1 MEREQ
6 EEDDPYKGIGF
17 GDFGTYIKHKKQ
29 KLQIQHDEIAALAS
43 SDTPQIFERVVIYVN
58 GYTDPPI
65 HDLRNMIVQ
74 RGGEFRQFLSKSQ
87 ITHIIASNLTQAKM
101 KEFRNYKVAKPA
113 WIVESVR
120 ANRLL
125 PWHKF
130 STIRVP
136 ETFSKFGAQFQSSP
150 SSTSSLTPTATD
162 SLGVLTS
169 SRSELDSAVDKDK
182 DKDKDMD
189 MDNGTAST
197 NPLQE
202 NIPDTQKFNLSAAEP
217 LSSGIDAESDQ
228 DMDISA
234 FMDVDAA
241 PWGDTAFDESL
252 DVIDEVFTP
261 PIAPQGSDV
270 GDHML
275 EQKDDED
282 EAFFKNLD
290 LDQLEYQASPP
301 TAAARSRSFRDIAE
315 TQSDKG
321 VEQPI
326 QVQPNWKQTGQ
337 TAALST
343 TNRHIVHNPFA
354 LSDMP
359 PPIATASADDGSI
372 GMGDEVVVAG
382 GEVDNRHP
390 TLIEL
395 SVPWNRLNSSIQ
407 PGFVE
412 KYYQSSRLHYL
423 STWKAKLREVTAQI
437 QKDKVT
443 IPSKSRNKSIMH
455 VDFDCFFASVAT
467 RDKPELL
474 NKPIAVAHGSGG
486 STSNSEIASCNY
498 LAREFGVK
506 NGMQLKGARALCPDL
521 IVVPYEFQ
529 QYEDI
534 SIDFYKILLSYAD
547 ELQAVSVDE
556 ALVDVSSRCSP
567 DWDEQDN
574 VQLRHGVP
582 SGQETAEAMQRM
594 CPKELVQR
602 VRDEIF
608 QATGC
613 HASVGMGPNILLAKL
628 STKRAKPHGQYI
640 WPSAPGTE
648 RTLSELQGDAFSPLG
663 ADSHDQ
669 GSAHFSSSYYGAS
682 QATQQPTTGPE
693 STIVNKPKR
702 RDALNIKDLP
712 GVGYKLIQDLQ
723 GRFSVQTLYELQQI
737 SREELQRICGMKTGE
752 MLYNSCRGI
761 DETTLASDREKARQ
775 SVSAEI
781 SWGVRFEN
789 QDQVNDFVR
798 DLSQEVSKRLK
809 EIDRKGKSV
818 IIKVMKRKEFVKGRW
833 KHLGH
838 GPVDNFARTGQLPMY
853 TDDPVLIAKEAL
865 NLLRYFKF
873 DVLDLRGLG
882 IQVVKLNNDVVH
894 TVPKSIFEAQDSMNQ
909 TTLTSAMFQQRRVQ
923 QPPPKPENESGS
935 RINDDIVVPP
945 VNQEQHAR
953 MEIDSETFKELPKEI
968 QDELSRHHRLVFINQ
983 SPRGTNNH
991 QGSESELSSLDHSQ
1005 QGDPIQPRVAEE
1017 DEGTAAPNQHSQLP
1031 PWSQVNPAEL
1041 MALSTPVMRE
1051 TLEAYANR
1059 QLAGHGLHTEGLQ
1072 NQPTDDTIL
1081 PSPSKLDKS
1090 VLQALPPEIRAEIEQ
1105 EYTHIMQNNALI
1117 QKLVKPSS
1125 SSNRSKSQNTGH
1137 LLGNQGP
1144 IIDQPAQGSSSRGRG
1159 RGSTSRS
1166 TGRGR
1171 PRGRPRGRG
1180 NGRSGSTKRGN
1191 VYEDEDSGREE
1202 EADNHANDPSG
1213 MVPELDRDFLNAL
1226 PADIRAEIEAA
1237 HQLELVKI
1245 RLKNGTRSAA
1255 TRSRNRKQ
1263 HGVDHTVRMINSI
1276 PDPVV
1281 PEKPTLMGQREV
1293 EPLRTM
1299 LGEWVQSTLVQND
1312 VLKDQE
1318 TGQDNSSDQGSSESK
1333 SDHHAAALYDEGPNP
1348 EDVRSFSDFLV
1359 RVIFME
1365 RDLERVRLL
1374 LRCLRR
1380 KIEVNERM
1388 AAPVDAD
1395 SKHVRVVMTW
1405 RQAFESVQDV
1415 VQRLVLELY
1424 GGTLTLG

>member
-1 MEREQ
+1 MERGR
-6 EEDDPYKGIGF
+6 EEDDPYEGIKF
-17 GDFGTYIKHKKQ
+17 GDFATYIKHKKQ
-29 KLQIQHDEIAALAS
+29 KLQIQHDEVAALAS
-43 SDTPQIFERVVIYVN
+43 PDIPQIFEGVIIYVN

-65 HDLRNMIVQ
+65 HELRNMIVQ

-101 KEFRNYKVAKPA
+101 KEFRNYKVARPA

-136 ETFSKFGAQFQSSP
+136 ESFSKLGAQFQPSP
-150 SSTSSLTPTATD
+150 SSTSSLTPTTAD
-162 SLGVLTS
+162 SIGVITL
-169 SRSELDSAVDKDK
+169 SRPELDSAVDGGKDK
-182 DKDKDMD
+182 GT
-189 MDNGTAST
+189 GTAST
-197 NPLQE
+197 DPLQE
-202 NIPDTQKFNLSAAEP
+202 NVPNTQKFSHSAAELP
-217 LSSGIDAESDQ
+217 FSGIDAELDQ

-234 FMDVDAA
+234 FMDIDAA
-241 PWGDTAFDESL
+241 PWDDTAFDDSL
-252 DVIDEVFTP
+252 DVIDNVAQSA
-261 PIAPQGSDV
+261 IAAQGSDV
-270 GDHML
+270 GDPML

-290 LDQLEYQASPP
+290 LDQLEYQPSPP
-301 TAAARSRSFRDIAE
+301 TAASSIRSFGSITKA
-315 TQSDKG
+315 QS
-321 VEQPI
+321 I
-326 QVQPNWKQTGQ
+326 QVQPNWEQTGQ

-343 TNRHIVHNPFA
+343 TNRDIVHNPFA
-354 LSDMP
+354 LSSMP
-359 PPIATASADDGSI
+359 PPIATNNADDGSI
-372 GMGDEVVVAG
+372 GMENEAVAE

-412 KYYQSSRLHYL
+412 KFYQSSRLHYL
-423 STWKAKLREVTAQI
+423 STWKAKLREVTAEI
-437 QKDKVT
+437 QKDKVI
-443 IPSKSRNKSIMH
+443 IPPKSGNRSIIG
-455 VDFDCFFASVAT
+455 
-467 RDKPELL
+467 KPELL

-498 LAREFGVK
+498 LARGFGVK
-506 NGMQLKGARALCPDL
+506 NGMQLKGARALCPNL

-556 ALVDVSSRCSP
+556 ALVDVSSRCYP
-567 DWDEQDN
+567 NWDEQDN
-574 VQLRHGVP
+574 AQLRQGVP
-582 SGQETAEAMQRM
+582 SGQGATEAVQRM
-594 CPKELVQR
+594 SPKDFAQR

-613 HASVGMGPNILLAKL
+613 HASVGIGPNILLAKL

-648 RTLSELQGDAFSPLG
+648 RTLLELQGDTFSLLD
-663 ADSHDQ
+663 ADNHDQ
-669 GSAHFSSSYYGAS
+669 STAHLSSSDGSAS
-682 QATQQPTTGPE
+682 QTMHQATTGPE

-702 RDALNIKDLP
+702 RDALGIKDLP
-712 GVGYKLIQDLQ
+712 GVGYKLEQDLQ
-723 GRFSVQTLYELQQI
+723 ARFSVQTLYELQQI

-752 MLYNSCRGI
+752 MLYNSCRGV
-761 DETTLASDREKARQ
+761 DETTLASNREKARQ

-789 QDQVNDFVR
+789 QDQVDVFVH

-809 EIDRKGKSV
+809 EIGRKGKSV
-818 IIKVMKRKEFVKGRW
+818 IIKVMKRKEFTKGRW

-853 TDDPVLIAKEAL
+853 TDEPALIAKEAL

-873 DVLDLRGLG
+873 DVLDLR
-882 IQVVKLNNDVVH
+882 
-894 TVPKSIFEAQDSMNQ
+894 VPKSIFEAQDSMNQ

-923 QPPPKPENESGS
+923 QPPSKPENGPNSGIVDQS
-935 RINDDIVVPP
+935 ALGATTPLQNDDLMPP
-945 VNQEQHAR
+945 SGGQEQHAR

-983 SPRGTNNH
+983 RPQSTNNR
-991 QGSESELSSLDHSQ
+991 QGSESEPSSLDRAQ
-1005 QGDPIQPRVAEE
+1005 QEDPIQPRVAKE
-1017 DEGTAAPNQHSQLP
+1017 DERTAAPNQRSQLP
-1031 PWSQVNPAEL
+1031 PWSQVDPAEL
-1041 MALSTPVMRE
+1041 MTLSTPVIRE
-1051 TLEAYANR
+1051 TLGAYANR
-1059 QLAGHGLHTEGLQ
+1059 QQTGHGQHPEGQ
-1072 NQPTDDTIL
+1072 QKQPIDDTIL

-1105 EYTHIMQNNALI
+1105 EYTHIMQSHALI
-1117 QKLVKPSS
+1117 QKLVQPGSN
-1125 SSNRSKSQNTGH
+1125 SNRNKSHNTSH
-1137 LLGNQGP
+1137 FLGNQGP
-1144 IIDQPAQGSSSRGRG
+1144 TIDQPVQGSSSRGRG
-1159 RGSTSRS
+1159 RGSTSRN

-1180 NGRSGSTKRGN
+1180 NGRGGNTKRGN
-1191 VYEDEDSGREE
+1191 VYGDEDSGRDE
-1202 EADNHANDPSG
+1202 EADSHADDPAG

-1237 HQLELVKI
+1237 HQLELIKS
-1245 RLKNGTRSAA
+1245 RLKNGTRSVT
-1255 TRSRNRKQ
+1255 TRGRNKKQ
-1263 HGVDHTVRMINSI
+1263 HGVDHTAKVINSI
-1276 PDPVV
+1276 PNPVML
-1281 PEKPTLMGQREV
+1281 EKPTLMGQREV

-1299 LGEWVQSTLVQND
+1299 LGEWVQSTLVQNK
-1312 VLKDQE
+1312 VLEDQQA
-1318 TGQDNSSDQGSSESK
+1318 GQDCSDDQDNSGSK
-1333 SDHHAAALYDEGPNP
+1333 SDHHTTVLYDEGPNP
-1348 EDVRSFSDFLV
+1348 EDVRSFSDFLA

-1380 KIEVNERM
+1380 KIEANERV
-1388 AAPVDAD
+1388 AAPVDAN

-1405 RQAFESVQDV
+1405 RQAFENVQDV
-1415 VQRLVLELY
+1415 VQRLVSELY
-1424 GGTLTLG
+1424 GGTLTLD